1 MIGIDHDWMY
11 QSLVYGTVF
20 SPIPVTSTLA
30 QHLMELACVS
40 SAFES
45 VGSKMPSQQTLY
57 APNLKLQVS
66 QRQLDYSPLQETDH
80 VINVFFLDFII
91 IGISLSSIVASLQS
105 RPKPDKGG
113 T

>member
-1 MIGIDHDWMY
+1 MY
-11 QSLVYGTVF
+11 PLLLNQLGPRCQV
-20 SPIPVTSTLA
+20 
-30 QHLMELACVS
+30 
-40 SAFES
+40 
-45 VGSKMPSQQTLY
+45 QQTLY

-66 QRQLDYSPLQETDH
+66 QRQLDYSHLQETDH

-91 IGISLSSIVASLQS
+91 IGNSLSSIVSSLQS